1 MLAAG
6 VFIFGLAMGV
16 QGLAASLLPRRHFL
30 RVSSLLQLG
39 AFCLLVGVYL
49 LQSFVVRPGAIL
61 TAQQGGVLSSSPSYW
76 FLGLF
81 QELNGSSA
89 LAPLADRA
97 WAGLGLAVLGTAI
110 AYALSYFRTLR
121 RIAEQPDITPSVT
134 RGRWLPAFG
143 DGPQTALV
151 QFSLR
156 TLFRSAPHRVILA
169 FYWGLGFAV
178 AMIFLKTPR
187 GQQLAEVSVAG
198 AWHETSVPLLVSSI
212 VMAGFAAL
220 AARLAF
226 AMPRDLRANWIL
238 SHRARSRRAA
248 VRSGTPACA
257 RRRLGGPGVY
267 GVGPGVLLDVAVA
280 ARARPHYR
288 PQPPEHDLRG
298 ALAVRHAED
307 SLHVLL
313 PAWQISCASRHS
325 RCPRGTASSH
335 YRGCRLR
342 T

>member
-1 MLAAG
+1 M
-6 VFIFGLAMGV
+6 
-16 QGLAASLLPRRHFL
+16 
-30 RVSSLLQLG
+30 
-39 AFCLLVGVYL
+39 
-49 LQSFVVRPGAIL
+49 
-61 TAQQGGVLSSSPSYW
+61 LSSSPSYW

-151 QFSLR
+151 QFSVR

-169 FYWGLGFAV
+169 FYWGLGFAL

-212 VMAGFAAL
+212 VMVGFAAL

-226 AMPRDLRANWIL
+226 AMPRDLQANWIF
-238 SHRARSRRAA
+238 RIVP
-248 VRSGTPACA
+248 VRGGPRYVAA
-257 RRRLGGPGVY
+257 RRRALVVVSAAPVWTASAA
-267 GVGPGVLLDVAVA
+267 GVLLDVAVA
-280 ARARPHYR
+280 ARGRPPHR

-307 SLHVLL
+307 SLHVLVPAWSDRMRISSFPLPSWYCFQSPSGL
-313 PAWQISCASRHS
+313 PASNVTPCRTQSPIRGCWACSASRGPASGGETHGSEVSQARRQSS
-325 RCPRGTASSH
+325 RMPQRID
-335 YRGCRLR
+335 
-342 T
+342 